1 MGQNWCW
8 DLLLTINYINK
19 STCWLQGNSG
29 TFLTGIYFKTC
40 VYSHILTIYCLL
52 LNFLHVLCICFNQS
66 ARYLVDLNSKPLS
79 FLRHCIKE
87 YNCIQ
92 KRSVEKRFNDFVFT
106 ENICRCTISI
116 ELSGLFSLRYI
127 VSVFPFI
134 FAVLDFFLFFQH
146 VRFDSVFL
154 QFPGFVAFS
163 CVVWFCFLWTMC
175 LLPFFFVR

>member
-1 MGQNWCW
+1 MVLSW
-8 DLLLTINYINK
+8 LVSISRLAYIA
-19 STCWLQGNSG
+19 
-29 TFLTGIYFKTC
+29 TFLTIF
-40 VYSHILTIYCLL
+40 CLL

-116 ELSGLFSLRYI
+116 ELSGLFSFRYI

-175 LLPFFFVR
+175 LLPFFFSWGRYLLLLALPFRWYNTLYKK